1 VFDRPEKQIVKADAG
16 LKIAAKTKT
25 VNAESSSSSRVAVTV
40 VCNIAGTTA
49 CSSARVVGI
58 VSSSLF

>member
-25 VNAESSSSSRVAVTV
+25 VNAESSSSRVAVTI

>member
-25 VNAESSSSSRVAVTV
+25 VNAESSSSRVAVTV